1 MSLLFANLELVQPRA
16 IVGPAFVAAAIAIV
30 LWLVLAS
37 VVSNHRAAALV
48 VTMVMLTTFNH
59 AGIARL
65 AGSSVAIIPLIYAV
79 AVCFAAVMLRA
90 GDRTSGLTTQVTQML
105 MLALVVLVVAI
116 GGAEWVRPRLTQH
129 PRGAVDMPHVS
140 DRPDV
145 YVLILDGYGRA
156 DVLRDQYSFDNTLVP
171 ALRARGFFVADASAS
186 NYPQTTH
193 SLASA
198 LNVDYLPALLGVPGA
213 RAYNRRNLADLITDN
228 RVFSSFD
235 AAGYEIRA
243 YSSEYHLV
251 RPAIADERP
260 SPAGYMTDFAYSA
273 YESTA
278 APALFQVVG
287 LPRAWLPLGL
297 HRRHILWTLDDLAR
311 RAAEPH
317 QQPRLVFAHIL
328 APHPP
333 FAFNADGTNRQT
345 KLPALLGDGD
355 HWEKIAH
362 GAGESYRSGYV
373 DAVSFLNARV
383 LHVVQRVL
391 DQAVRPTVVYIQGD
405 HGPGAGL
412 KWGSVEGS
420 DVRERHGI
428 MLAMRFPDGAEPPL
442 GHTTTPVNAFR
453 VLLNRAL
460 GSRLPVVE
468 DRSYFATWE
477 RPFAFLDVTD
487 RVRAPAN

>member
-16 IVGPAFVAAAIAIV
+16 IVGPAFVAAGIAIF
-30 LWLVLAS
+30 LWLALAS

-48 VTMVMLTTFNH
+48 ITILMLSTFNH
-59 AGIARL
+59 AGISRL
-65 AGSSVAIIPLIYAV
+65 AGSSFVVIPLIYAV
-79 AVCFAAVMLRA
+79 AIGFAVVMLRA
-90 GDRTSGLTTQVTQML
+90 GNRTTGLTTQVNQML
-105 MLALVVLVVAI
+105 MLALVVLVIAI
-116 GGAEWVRPRLTQH
+116 GHAEWMRPRLSAQAD
-129 PRGAVDMPHVS
+129 GAVEVSGAS

-156 DVLRDQYSFDNTLVP
+156 DILRDQYSFDNMLVP
-171 ALRARGFFVADASAS
+171 ALRSRGFFVADESAS

-198 LNVDYLPALLGVPGA
+198 LNMNYLPALLGAPAA
-213 RAYNRRNLADLITDN
+213 RAYTRRNLADLITDN

-251 RPAIADERP
+251 RPAAAHERP
-260 SPAGYMTDFAYSA
+260 TPAGYMTDFAYSA

-278 APALFQVVG
+278 APALFQVAG
-287 LPRAWLPLGL
+287 LPRASLPLAL
-297 HRRHILWTLDDLAR
+297 HRRHIRWTLDDLVG
-311 RAAEPH
+311 RAGEPH
-317 QQPRLVFAHIL
+317 ERPRLVFAHIL

-373 DAVSFLNARV
+373 DAVSFLNGRV
-383 LHVVQRVL
+383 LDVVQRVL
-391 DQAVRPTVVYIQGD
+391 DHAARPTIVYIQGD

-412 KWGSVEGS
+412 TWGSVEGS

-428 MLAMRFPDGAEPPL
+428 VLAMRFPDGAQPPL
-442 GHTTTPVNAFR
+442 GHATTPVNAFR

-487 RVRAPAN
+487 RVRGPAN

>member
-16 IVGPAFVAAAIAIV
+16 IIWPAIV
-30 LWLVLAS
+30 SAGIAVVSWLVLVS
-37 VVSNHRAAALV
+37 LVSNHRAAALA
-48 VTMVMLTTFNH
+48 VTTLMLSTFNH
-59 AGIARL
+59 AGIAHL
-65 AGSSVAIIPLIYAV
+65 AGSSPIVIPLIYAGV
-79 AVCFAAVMLRA
+79 VGFAVVLLRA
-90 GDRTSGLTTQVTQML
+90 GERAKALTTHATQIL
-105 MLALVVLVVAI
+105 TLALIALIVAI
-116 GGAEWVRPRLTQH
+116 GAAEWARPTLTVESE
-129 PRGAVDMPHVS
+129 GVVATSDAS

-156 DVLRDQYSFDNTLVP
+156 DILRDQYSFDNTLVP
-171 ALRARGFFVADASAS
+171 ALRSRGFFVADESAS

-198 LNVDYLPALLGVPGA
+198 LNVSYLPELLGQPGTPA
-213 RAYNRRNLADLITDN
+213 HNRRNLADLITHN
-228 RVFSSFD
+228 RVFRSFA

-251 RPAIADERP
+251 RPAGARERP
-260 SPAGYMTDFAYSA
+260 APVGYMTDFAYSA

-278 APALFQVVG
+278 APVLFQIAG
-287 LPRAWLPLGL
+287 RPRAWLPLAL
-297 HRRHILWTLDDLAR
+297 HRRHIRWTLDDLAR
-311 RAAEPH
+311 RAGEPH
-317 QQPRLVFAHIL
+317 QQPRLIFAHIL
-328 APHPP
+328 TPHPP
-333 FAFNADGTNRQT
+333 FAFNADGTSRPT

-355 HWEKIAH
+355 HWAAIAH

-373 DAVSFLNARV
+373 DAVSFLNARL
-383 LHVVQRVL
+383 LHVVGSVVT
-391 DQAVRPTVVYIQGD
+391 DAVRPTVIYIQGD

-412 KWGSVEGS
+412 KWSSAERS

-428 MLAMRFPDGAEPPL
+428 MLAMRLPDGAQPPL
-442 GHTTTPVNAFR
+442 GHTTSPINAFR

-460 GSRLPVVE
+460 GSRLPAVA

-477 RPFAFLDVTD
+477 EPLAFLDVTD